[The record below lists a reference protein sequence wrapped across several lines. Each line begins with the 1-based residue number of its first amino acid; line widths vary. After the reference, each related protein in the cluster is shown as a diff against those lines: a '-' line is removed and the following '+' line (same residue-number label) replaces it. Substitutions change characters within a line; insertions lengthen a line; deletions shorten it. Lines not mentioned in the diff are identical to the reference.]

1 VSGAGWT
8 TLRVRTGVDRSAV
21 IRALFD
27 LGAEGVQE
35 LDTEVVTHL
44 RAIDEARAGALLRA
58 ADPGATVSFAPT
70 PDTDW
75 TLAWRSQL
83 KAQRVGALVVTPPWF
98 ADEYSASERVVIDP
112 GMAFGTGD
120 HETTRG
126 VLRLLPAVLHGG
138 DVVADLGAGSAVLA
152 IAAAKLGA
160 RHVYAIELDPDAI
173 GNAEENVVR
182 NGVGKAVSV
191 LTGDASVLLPLVAP
205 VSLVLANIVASVLT
219 SMLPVIAASLTPG
232 GCAILSGILVDEA
245 PRMREAL
252 ESGGWRIVSTDQ
264 EGSWW
269 TAAIVRA

>member
-1 VSGAGWT
+1 MTGADWT

-44 RAIDEARAGALLRA
+44 RRVDEARAGALLRA
-58 ADPGATVSFAPT
+58 ADPAAAIAFAPT

-75 TLAWRSQL
+75 SQAWRSQL
-83 KAQRVGALVVTPPWF
+83 KAQRAGSIVVTPPWL
-98 ADEYSASERVVIDP
+98 ADEYSAAERVVIDP

-126 VLRLLPAVLHGG
+126 VLRLLPGVLRNG

-152 IAAAKLGA
+152 IAAARLGA
-160 RHVYAIELDPDAI
+160 RHVYAIEMDPDAI
-173 GNAEENVVR
+173 GNAELNVTR
-182 NGVGKAVSV
+182 NGVDETVSV
-191 LTGDASVLLPLVAP
+191 LLGDASVMLPLVAP
-205 VSLVLANIVASVLT
+205 VHIVLANIIAPVLMD
-219 SMLPVIAASLTPG
+219 MLPMIAASLVPG
-232 GCAILSGILVDEA
+232 GRAILSGILVDEA
-245 PRMREAL
+245 APMRQVM
-252 ESGGWRIVSTDQ
+252 ESGGWRIVATDQ

-269 TAAIVRA
+269 TAAIGRA